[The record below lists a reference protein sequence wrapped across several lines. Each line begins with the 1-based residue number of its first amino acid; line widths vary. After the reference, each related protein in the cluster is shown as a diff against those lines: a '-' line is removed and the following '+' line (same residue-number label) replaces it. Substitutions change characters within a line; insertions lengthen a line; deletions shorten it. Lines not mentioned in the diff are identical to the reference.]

1 MTRIT
6 CPKITCIGIACLDMI
21 FQIDVLPS
29 SFTKYRAKDVVML
42 GGGLAGN
49 AAVACAR
56 LGAKTS
62 LITRLGDDKIGDMIL
77 EELTS
82 EGIDCALSPRF
93 KGRQSP
99 ISSIFVDQTGERMI
113 MSYSDH
119 DLPKDASWLPPLNA
133 DAVLGDT
140 RWEVGA
146 LALFTQA
153 QAANIPAIL
162 DADRGIID
170 INLLHA
176 ASHVGFSAQGLRE
189 ITGMEDLQTALKSLT
204 TSNFL
209 CVTDGENGV
218 YYKENGRIKH
228 LPAFKITVKDT
239 LAAGDTWHGA
249 FAVALSEQQPIETA
263 LRFAN
268 AAAALKC
275 TKFGGRTG
283 IPTRVD
289 VELFLKTV

>member
-1 MTRIT
+1 M
-6 CPKITCIGIACLDMI
+6 DMV
-21 FQIDVLPS
+21 FQIDTLPS
-29 SFTKYRAKDVVML
+29 AFTKYRAKDVVML

-49 AAVACAR
+49 ASVACAR

-93 KGRQSP
+93 PNRKSP
-99 ISSIFVDQTGERMI
+99 ISSIFVDQSGERMI

-153 QAANIPAIL
+153 RAATIPAIL
-162 DADRGIID
+162 DADRGISD
-170 INLLHA
+170 IKLLHA

-189 ITGMEDLQTALKSLT
+189 ITGIEDLQTALKSLT

-218 YYKENGRIKH
+218 YYKENQRIKH
-228 LPAFKITVKDT
+228 LLAFKIAVKDT

-249 FAVALSEQQPIETA
+249 LAVALSEKQPIEQA

-268 AAAALKC
+268 AASALKC
-275 TKFGGRTG
+275 MTFGGRTG
-283 IPTRVD
+283 IPTRDMVND
-289 VELFLKTV
+289 FLKNIV